1 MNYKYF
7 LNYIIWKFNLVRFNI
22 NLYLFLF
29 CMFVYVFVDIKI
41 VMFCW
46 GICVLI
52 FFLFVNE
59 ENGNIKKYYIL
70 IVIDKNFLVLNDKY
84 FM

>member
-1 MNYKYF
+1 MYLLILKYSYV
-7 LNYIIWKFNLVRFNI
+7 LLR
-22 NLYLFLF
+22 YL
-29 CMFVYVFVDIKI
+29 CVD
-41 VMFCW
+41 
-46 GICVLI
+46 

-84 FM
+84 FI

>member
-1 MNYKYF
+1 
-7 LNYIIWKFNLVRFNI
+7 
-22 NLYLFLF
+22 
-29 CMFVYVFVDIKI
+29 MFVYVFVDIKI

-70 IVIDKNFLVLNDKY
+70 IVIDENFLVLNDKY
-84 FM
+84 FI